1 MFVLSGR
8 QINTVIQIAAMAC
21 DIMSIPISIVTSE
34 SAFSI
39 GGDVLDQYRSSLKPN
54 TVEAI
59 MCRRDWLVG
68 AAIGKLMSHLLINF
82 CLFDFL
88 RTLLFIIIIIFN
100 VLNVD
105 REKDIA
111 QELDQVI
118 QNMGSL
124 SINKENNAQ
133 SSNLVAL
140 E

>member
-82 CLFDFL
+82 CLFDFPFSFFFFFFFL
-88 RTLLFIIIIIFN
+88 CVYFFSVVFLFWVFAFKF
-100 VLNVD
+100 VMVGLCWFW
-105 REKDIA
+105 
-111 QELDQVI
+111 
-118 QNMGSL
+118 
-124 SINKENNAQ
+124 
-133 SSNLVAL
+133 
-140 E
+140 